1 MLPSRTPVLF
11 QPITTARTV
20 VASSTETL
28 FRPRFPT
35 FFTNR
40 SPRILIDSSTTS
52 PPSTPSRIEV
62 AASVADMMAGK
73 EEKEATTSST
83 TEVPVFHTTSAAS
96 LGNNTLELRGGSG
109 PHEGNV
115 FINGFPVCEDDET
128 NVNQWRR
135 AEANVVCRMFGY
147 VGAAA
152 AHVNCRLQIKKLKA
166 TLSLVDC
173 PTR

>member
-1 MLPSRTPVLF
+1 MCACT
-11 QPITTARTV
+11 
-20 VASSTETL
+20 
-28 FRPRFPT
+28 
-35 FFTNR
+35 
-40 SPRILIDSSTTS
+40 
-52 PPSTPSRIEV
+52 TPS
-62 AASVADMMAGK
+62 
-73 EEKEATTSST
+73 

-115 FINGFPVCEDDET
+115 FINGFPVCEDDEF

-152 AHVNCRLQIKKLKA
+152 AHINCRSGFQIVGQK
-166 TLSLVDC
+166 
-173 PTR
+173 